1 MFIKE
6 QLIFDLRSFPAMGR
20 NDYFVS
26 KANADAVNWIDMW
39 PNWPSLG
46 LIVNGKR
53 GSGKS
58 HLAEVL
64 KGVSKGKIVFA
75 KNINK
80 NNIAKLFKI
89 KCIIIEDLELL
100 KSENALFH
108 LYNMCVENNNK
119 IMITSN
125 TPVTL
130 INFKLLDLKSRLLSL
145 PSVNINFPDDILL
158 NNIIIKQFFDRG
170 VKIDK
175 EVVKFLLKRVD
186 RSFDSIYDLVSKID
200 FKSVEKSRKI
210 TIPFVKK
217 FIKD

>member
-1 MFIKE
+1 MFINE
-6 QLIFDLRSFPAMGR
+6 QLILDLRSLPAMGR
-20 NDYFVS
+20 NDYYVS
-26 KANADAVNWIDMW
+26 KANTEAVNWIDMW
-39 PNWPSLG
+39 PNWPSFG
-46 LIVNGKR
+46 LIVIGKR

-64 KGVSKGKIVFA
+64 KGVSKGTIVLA
-75 KNINK
+75 KDINK
-80 NNIAKLFKI
+80 NSIAKLFKI
-89 KCIIIEDLELL
+89 KCLIIEDLELL

-108 LYNMCVENNNK
+108 LYNMCIENNNK

-125 TPVTL
+125 IPITSM
-130 INFKLLDLKSRLLSL
+130 NFKLLDLKSRLLSL

-158 NNIIIKQFFDRG
+158 TNIIIKQFFDRG

-175 EVVKFLLKRVD
+175 EVVEFLLKRVD

-200 FKSVEKSRKI
+200 LKSVEKSRKI

-217 FIKD
+217 FIK

>member
-1 MFIKE
+1 MFINE
-6 QLIFDLRSFPAMGR
+6 QLILDLRSLPAMGR
-20 NDYFVS
+20 NDYYVS
-26 KANADAVNWIDMW
+26 KANTEAVNWIDMW

-46 LIVNGKR
+46 LIVIGKR

-58 HLAEVL
+58 HLVEVL
-64 KGVSKGKIVFA
+64 KGVSKGTIVLA
-75 KNINK
+75 KDINK
-80 NNIAKLFKI
+80 NSIAKLFKI
-89 KCIIIEDLELL
+89 KCLIIEDLELL

-108 LYNMCVENNNK
+108 LYNMIVENNNK

-125 TPVTL
+125 IPITSM
-130 INFKLLDLKSRLLSL
+130 NFKLLDLKSRLLSL

-158 NNIIIKQFFDRG
+158 TNIIIKQFFDRG

-175 EVVKFLLKRVD
+175 EVVEFLLKRVD

-200 FKSVEKSRKI
+200 LKSVEKSRKI

-217 FIKD
+217 FIK